1 MSYVSMELSFA
12 SLSVKSSVLNN
23 LFGLSPG
30 HRNIS
35 IHLVLGSHNII
46 YLKDN
51 KASPLLTKYSKT
63 HLTQAA
69 SHMKIFSF
77 NLK

>member
-35 IHLVLGSHNII
+35 IHLVFGSHNI
-46 YLKDN
+46 KDF
-51 KASPLLTKYSKT
+51 SKT
-63 HLTQAA
+63 TKQVL
-69 SHMKIFSF
+69 F
-77 NLK
+77 